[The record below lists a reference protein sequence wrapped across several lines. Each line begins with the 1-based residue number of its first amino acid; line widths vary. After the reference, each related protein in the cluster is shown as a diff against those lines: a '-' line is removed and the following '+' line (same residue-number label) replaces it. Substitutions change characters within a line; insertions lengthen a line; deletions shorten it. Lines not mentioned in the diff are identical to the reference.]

1 MNVFL
6 GIDIGTTNIKC
17 LVLGEDGRILEV
29 IHSSTPK
36 NKERGVEFLDLELTR
51 SYVESIIGKVGALHS
66 LAAIA
71 FSSFGETVIPVRQ
84 RKALSKSVMW
94 YDRSTYPL
102 WESHRESVDN
112 LAPYR
117 ITGVENSYTFSL
129 YKILLQKELFRPEGV
144 ENWLPVSSYL
154 AYSLG
159 GVPAWDMSQAC
170 RSFMVN
176 IHSRRWNSQLIKYIG
191 ESEETMGELRYTGE
205 PVGHTKSGIPLISA
219 GHDHITGL
227 YAAQAFARGKEFLFD
242 SMGSASVIAAVV
254 SGTAESLDFAGPFM
268 PGGTVGIAYEDH
280 QYYIES
286 NVRYYGKLLQSLM
299 DLTQTD
305 ATKEGYERLNNEIEK
320 LGQLNSRP
328 LFLVNGD
335 LVVGEGLQGITLLEM
350 PIPLNKEQLMQ
361 SAYIYLSSISKRIV
375 DNIEKITRKELPI
388 ISGGGGSLNSLLMKY
403 KASLLGKE
411 IWVLPTSELTALGG
425 AFAAAHGVGADEV
438 IEKCVNL
445 LEPEEIHPDEH
456 LVEPLK
462 EIYEKNAK
470 EYLAIERNKKLDI
483 QEG

>member
-1 MNVFL
+1 
-6 GIDIGTTNIKC
+6 
-17 LVLGEDGRILEV
+17 
-29 IHSSTPK
+29 
-36 NKERGVEFLDLELTR
+36 
-51 SYVESIIGKVGALHS
+51 
-66 LAAIA
+66 
-71 FSSFGETVIPVRQ
+71 
-84 RKALSKSVMW
+84 
-94 YDRSTYPL
+94 
-102 WESHRESVDN
+102 
-112 LAPYR
+112 
-117 ITGVENSYTFSL
+117 
-129 YKILLQKELFRPEGV
+129 
-144 ENWLPVSSYL
+144 
-154 AYSLG
+154 
-159 GVPAWDMSQAC
+159 
-170 RSFMVN
+170 
-176 IHSRRWNSQLIKYIG
+176 
-191 ESEETMGELRYTGE
+191 
-205 PVGHTKSGIPLISA
+205 
-219 GHDHITGL
+219 
-227 YAAQAFARGKEFLFD
+227 
-242 SMGSASVIAAVV
+242 MGSASVIAAVV